1 MGHYVGH
8 SETFDNTLDTPAYA
22 AMNPADAL
30 NKFPPCAPE
39 CTPTETYLYF
49 NMPEVAE
56 IVGPYL
62 HDYGTAIFVGA
73 LIPIVGGVIWGS
85 MSFADWINKGNPKL
99 CSRR

>member
-30 NKFPPCAPE
+30 NKFPPCAPD

-56 IVGPYL
+56 LVAPYL

-73 LIPIVGGVIWGS
+73 LIPIVGGVVCVS
-85 MSFADWINKGNPKL
+85 LSFAEWINKGNPML